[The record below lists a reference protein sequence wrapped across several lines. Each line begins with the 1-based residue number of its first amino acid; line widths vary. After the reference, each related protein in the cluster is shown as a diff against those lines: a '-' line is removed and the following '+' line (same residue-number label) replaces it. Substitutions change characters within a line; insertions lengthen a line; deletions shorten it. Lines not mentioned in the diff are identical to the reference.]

1 MKTIRKEV
9 FETNSS
15 STHSITIG
23 VKITPENPN
32 IEPLVEKSI
41 LYPARLI
48 QRQTS
53 LNLGYDDLT
62 TTICSTKDEKA
73 ALIINWLHYLYVEE
87 EISYDDYLTKKNQ
100 IRDICEYY
108 SIDSDID
115 ADYCPYDSNG
125 NIFDE
130 YSFEE
135 LLEFIIDP
143 EMKIMDQTI
152 PH

>member
-1 MKTIRKEV
+1 MKTIRKGV

-23 VKITPENPN
+23 VKTTPENPN
-32 IEPLVEKSI
+32 IEPLVEENI

-53 LNLGYDDLT
+53 LDLGYDNLT

-73 ALIINWLHYLYVEE
+73 ALIINWLHYLYTDK

-115 ADYCPYDSNG
+115 ADYYPYDDNG

-130 YSFEE
+130 CSFEE
-135 LLEFIIDP
+135 LLEFIMDP